1 MCKFEQKLLLMER
14 RMTGNCHVRCGTGE
28 NSEIISKSY
37 LSSSFEMITIAMEG
51 KRLGLHNKSLFAV
64 PNSLTEQMGRDF
76 KKLYPAANV
85 LVAKKKDFEP
95 KNRKMLFAK
104 IATGEWDAVIVGHSQ
119 FDRMGLSAER
129 MNRYLKVEIES
140 LRSELEEAKS
150 TDGAKSFS
158 VKEIERTITRYEK
171 RLTDEQNKVAK
182 DDYIDFEQMGFDKI
196 FVDECHM
203 YKNLGTATKMS
214 NVAGIGTTGSGK
226 AAELLMKTK
235 YLDELTG
242 GRGLVFASGTPVSN
256 SMTELYT
263 MMRYLQTDLLR
274 ECGIS
279 HFDEWAADFGTV
291 KTDYEL
297 KPESDGKYQLKT
309 RFAQFN
315 NLPELMGMFKEA
327 ADIRTAD
334 TLDLEK
340 PDAHVHEVVAQPS
353 KIQKRLIKA
362 LSKRA
367 SKIRDGA
374 VDPKDDNMLCIT
386 NDGRKIGLDQRL
398 MQSGC
403 EDNPDSKV
411 NMCVR
416 NVFDIYT
423 KNTDK
428 KSTQMIF
435 CDMSTPKQ
443 ANRQDR
449 FEIYRPDSKVGFE
462 CIRRKVGLGNPGNK
476 SYLGTFDDL
485 KKYVEKNTTDIED
498 KLQDGDIAVFR
509 VPSEDGKSIE
519 SRAALYMGGKFSEA
533 NSEELLEQLFM
544 SPIEDMPSK
553 TFNVYDDIR
562 DKLIAKGV
570 PEKEIAFIHD
580 YDTAEKKQ
588 ELFNQ
593 MNSGDVRILLGS
605 TQKCGAGMNAQERMV
620 ALHHLDA
627 PLRPSDMEQRNG
639 RIERQGNSNPEVDIF
654 RYVTDKSF
662 DAYLYQIL
670 ENKQKFISQVMTSKT
685 PERVCSDVDEQALD
699 YAEVKAL
706 CAGNPLIKREMEL
719 QAAIKDLKSEKA
731 RFNENLYELQDNIR
745 VKYPAEIK
753 NNELVIKHY
762 TADLQTATSAPK
774 AVDEEGKEAY
784 PLRMGEKVYN
794 TRKEAGMALKEALL
808 KNLSA
813 IMTGREVALGEY
825 RGLKLSV
832 TYNDF
837 RKIPQAC
844 LQGEKCHYCDLNIE
858 TDTGNMIR
866 LDNAI
871 GNLAKTIEDL
881 SAKNDIKKRD
891 LEQMRIDVE
900 KPFTKEQELR
910 DLETELE
917 DVHTKLTQFELT
929 DDSAQKD
936 MFERFADNFPEV
948 MTGDKE
954 YVRYEPNSAASMP
967 LHVEMQSSI
976 LTVAQ
981 SQANFKAN

>member
-1 MCKFEQKLLLMER
+1 
-14 RMTGNCHVRCGTGE
+14 
-28 NSEIISKSY
+28 
-37 LSSSFEMITIAMEG
+37 MI
-51 KRLGLHNKSLFAV
+51 
-64 PNSLTEQMGRDF
+64 
-76 KKLYPAANV
+76 
-85 LVAKKKDFEP
+85 
-95 KNRKMLFAK
+95 
-104 IATGEWDAVIVGHSQ
+104 
-119 FDRMGLSAER
+119 
-129 MNRYLKVEIES
+129 
-140 LRSELEEAKS
+140 
-150 TDGAKSFS
+150 
-158 VKEIERTITRYEK
+158 
-171 RLTDEQNKVAK
+171 
-182 DDYIDFEQMGFDKI
+182 
-196 FVDECHM
+196 
-203 YKNLGTATKMS
+203 
-214 NVAGIGTTGSGK
+214 
-226 AAELLMKTK
+226 
-235 YLDELTG
+235 
-242 GRGLVFASGTPVSN
+242 
-256 SMTELYT
+256 
-263 MMRYLQTDLLR
+263 
-274 ECGIS
+274 
-279 HFDEWAADFGTV
+279 
-291 KTDYEL
+291 
-297 KPESDGKYQLKT
+297 
-309 RFAQFN
+309 
-315 NLPELMGMFKEA
+315 
-327 ADIRTAD
+327 
-334 TLDLEK
+334 
-340 PDAHVHEVVAQPS
+340 
-353 KIQKRLIKA
+353 
-362 LSKRA
+362 
-367 SKIRDGA
+367 
-374 VDPKDDNMLCIT
+374 
-386 NDGRKIGLDQRL
+386 
-398 MQSGC
+398 
-403 EDNPDSKV
+403 
-411 NMCVR
+411 
-416 NVFDIYT
+416 
-423 KNTDK
+423 
-428 KSTQMIF
+428 
-435 CDMSTPKQ
+435 
-443 ANRQDR
+443 
-449 FEIYRPDSKVGFE
+449 
-462 CIRRKVGLGNPGNK
+462 
-476 SYLGTFDDL
+476 
-485 KKYVEKNTTDIED
+485 
-498 KLQDGDIAVFR
+498 
-509 VPSEDGKSIE
+509 
-519 SRAALYMGGKFSEA
+519 
-533 NSEELLEQLFM
+533 
-544 SPIEDMPSK
+544 
-553 TFNVYDDIR
+553 
-562 DKLIAKGV
+562 
-570 PEKEIAFIHD
+570 
-580 YDTAEKKQ
+580 
-588 ELFNQ
+588 
-593 MNSGDVRILLGS
+593 
-605 TQKCGAGMNAQERMV
+605 
-620 ALHHLDA
+620 ALHHLDC

-639 RIERQGNSNPEVDIF
+639 RIERQGNENPEVDIF

-685 PERVCSDVDEQALD
+685 PERVCSDIDEQSLD

-762 TADLQTATSAPK
+762 TADLKTATSAPK
-774 AVDEEGKEAY
+774 AVDEEEKEAY

-794 TRKEAGMALKEALL
+794 TRKEAGTALKEALL

>member
-1 MCKFEQKLLLMER
+1 M
-14 RMTGNCHVRCGTGE
+14 
-28 NSEIISKSY
+28 
-37 LSSSFEMITIAMEG
+37 
-51 KRLGLHNKSLFAV
+51 
-64 PNSLTEQMGRDF
+64 
-76 KKLYPAANV
+76 
-85 LVAKKKDFEP
+85 
-95 KNRKMLFAK
+95 
-104 IATGEWDAVIVGHSQ
+104 
-119 FDRMGLSAER
+119 
-129 MNRYLKVEIES
+129 
-140 LRSELEEAKS
+140 
-150 TDGAKSFS
+150 
-158 VKEIERTITRYEK
+158 
-171 RLTDEQNKVAK
+171 TDEQNKVAK

-235 YLDELTG
+235 YLDELTD

-403 EDNPDSKV
+403 EDNPNSKV

-485 KKYVEKNTTDIED
+485 KKYVEKNTADIED

-533 NSEELLEQLFM
+533 NSEELLEQIFM
-544 SPIEDMPSK
+544 SPIEDMPPK

-605 TQKCGAGMNAQERMV
+605 TQKCGAGMNAQERMI

-670 ENKQKFISQVMTSKT
+670 ENKQRFISQVMTSKT

-706 CAGNPLIKREMEL
+706 CAGNPNTTRGAYGKR
-719 QAAIKDLKSEKA
+719 AI
-731 RFNENLYELQDNIR
+731 
-745 VKYPAEIK
+745 
-753 NNELVIKHY
+753 
-762 TADLQTATSAPK
+762 
-774 AVDEEGKEAY
+774 
-784 PLRMGEKVYN
+784 LRW
-794 TRKEAGMALKEALL
+794 
-808 KNLSA
+808 
-813 IMTGREVALGEY
+813 
-825 RGLKLSV
+825 
-832 TYNDF
+832 F
-837 RKIPQAC
+837 W
-844 LQGEKCHYCDLNIE
+844 
-858 TDTGNMIR
+858 
-866 LDNAI
+866 
-871 GNLAKTIEDL
+871 
-881 SAKNDIKKRD
+881 
-891 LEQMRIDVE
+891 
-900 KPFTKEQELR
+900 
-910 DLETELE
+910 
-917 DVHTKLTQFELT
+917 
-929 DDSAQKD
+929 
-936 MFERFADNFPEV
+936 
-948 MTGDKE
+948 
-954 YVRYEPNSAASMP
+954 
-967 LHVEMQSSI
+967 
-976 LTVAQ
+976 
-981 SQANFKAN
+981 

>member
-1 MCKFEQKLLLMER
+1 M
-14 RMTGNCHVRCGTGE
+14 
-28 NSEIISKSY
+28 
-37 LSSSFEMITIAMEG
+37 
-51 KRLGLHNKSLFAV
+51 
-64 PNSLTEQMGRDF
+64 
-76 KKLYPAANV
+76 
-85 LVAKKKDFEP
+85 
-95 KNRKMLFAK
+95 
-104 IATGEWDAVIVGHSQ
+104 
-119 FDRMGLSAER
+119 
-129 MNRYLKVEIES
+129 
-140 LRSELEEAKS
+140 
-150 TDGAKSFS
+150 
-158 VKEIERTITRYEK
+158 
-171 RLTDEQNKVAK
+171 
-182 DDYIDFEQMGFDKI
+182 
-196 FVDECHM
+196 
-203 YKNLGTATKMS
+203 
-214 NVAGIGTTGSGK
+214 
-226 AAELLMKTK
+226 
-235 YLDELTG
+235 
-242 GRGLVFASGTPVSN
+242 GTPVSN

-403 EDNPDSKV
+403 EDNPNSKV

-485 KKYVEKNTTDIED
+485 KKYVEKNTADIED

-533 NSEELLEQLFM
+533 NSEELLEQIFM
-544 SPIEDMPSK
+544 SPIEDMPPK

-588 ELFNQ
+588 GLFNQ

-605 TQKCGAGMNAQERMV
+605 TQKCGAGMNAQERMI

-627 PLRPSDMEQRNG
+627 PLRPSDVEQTKRNIFFEINRALYPAHKLVVNLDFLSFFTVYHFG
-639 RIERQGNSNPEVDIF
+639 FVNNDFFNKGVENSGVKLGDKAVILDKINKSIHIF
-654 RYVTDKSF
+654 RSSLAVADFFFKF
-662 DAYLYQIL
+662 AYLIFKCNL
-670 ENKQKFISQVMTSKT
+670 FSFVLGGKLF
-685 PERVCSDVDEQALD
+685 
-699 YAEVKAL
+699 EVPF
-706 CAGNPLIKREMEL
+706 GNV
-719 QAAIKDLKSEKA
+719 S
-731 RFNENLYELQDNIR
+731 
-745 VKYPAEIK
+745 
-753 NNELVIKHY
+753 
-762 TADLQTATSAPK
+762 ADLIFIK
-774 AVDEEGKEAY
+774 A
-784 PLRMGEKVYN
+784 
-794 TRKEAGMALKEALL
+794 
-808 KNLSA
+808 
-813 IMTGREVALGEY
+813 
-825 RGLKLSV
+825 
-832 TYNDF
+832 
-837 RKIPQAC
+837 
-844 LQGEKCHYCDLNIE
+844 
-858 TDTGNMIR
+858 
-866 LDNAI
+866 
-871 GNLAKTIEDL
+871 
-881 SAKNDIKKRD
+881 
-891 LEQMRIDVE
+891 
-900 KPFTKEQELR
+900 
-910 DLETELE
+910 
-917 DVHTKLTQFELT
+917 
-929 DDSAQKD
+929 
-936 MFERFADNFPEV
+936 
-948 MTGDKE
+948 
-954 YVRYEPNSAASMP
+954 
-967 LHVEMQSSI
+967 
-976 LTVAQ
+976 
-981 SQANFKAN
+981 

>member
-1 MCKFEQKLLLMER
+1 MC
-14 RMTGNCHVRCGTGE
+14 
-28 NSEIISKSY
+28 S
-37 LSSSFEMITIAMEG
+37 
-51 KRLGLHNKSLFAV
+51 
-64 PNSLTEQMGRDF
+64 
-76 KKLYPAANV
+76 
-85 LVAKKKDFEP
+85 
-95 KNRKMLFAK
+95 
-104 IATGEWDAVIVGHSQ
+104 
-119 FDRMGLSAER
+119 
-129 MNRYLKVEIES
+129 
-140 LRSELEEAKS
+140 
-150 TDGAKSFS
+150 
-158 VKEIERTITRYEK
+158 
-171 RLTDEQNKVAK
+171 
-182 DDYIDFEQMGFDKI
+182 
-196 FVDECHM
+196 
-203 YKNLGTATKMS
+203 
-214 NVAGIGTTGSGK
+214 
-226 AAELLMKTK
+226 
-235 YLDELTG
+235 
-242 GRGLVFASGTPVSN
+242 
-256 SMTELYT
+256 
-263 MMRYLQTDLLR
+263 
-274 ECGIS
+274 
-279 HFDEWAADFGTV
+279 
-291 KTDYEL
+291 YEL

-670 ENKQKFISQVMTSKT
+670 ENKQRFISQVMTSKT

-706 CAGNPLIKREMEL
+706 CAGNPNITRGAFGKG
-719 QAAIKDLKSEKA
+719 
-731 RFNENLYELQDNIR
+731 RFY
-745 VKYPAEIK
+745 
-753 NNELVIKHY
+753 VIK
-762 TADLQTATSAPK
+762 TKRA
-774 AVDEEGKEAY
+774 
-784 PLRMGEKVYN
+784 LRKM
-794 TRKEAGMALKEALL
+794 
-808 KNLSA
+808 
-813 IMTGREVALGEY
+813 
-825 RGLKLSV
+825 
-832 TYNDF
+832 
-837 RKIPQAC
+837 
-844 LQGEKCHYCDLNIE
+844 
-858 TDTGNMIR
+858 
-866 LDNAI
+866 
-871 GNLAKTIEDL
+871 
-881 SAKNDIKKRD
+881 
-891 LEQMRIDVE
+891 
-900 KPFTKEQELR
+900 
-910 DLETELE
+910 
-917 DVHTKLTQFELT
+917 
-929 DDSAQKD
+929 
-936 MFERFADNFPEV
+936 
-948 MTGDKE
+948 
-954 YVRYEPNSAASMP
+954 
-967 LHVEMQSSI
+967 
-976 LTVAQ
+976 
-981 SQANFKAN
+981 

>member
-1 MCKFEQKLLLMER
+1 M
-14 RMTGNCHVRCGTGE
+14 
-28 NSEIISKSY
+28 
-37 LSSSFEMITIAMEG
+37 
-51 KRLGLHNKSLFAV
+51 
-64 PNSLTEQMGRDF
+64 
-76 KKLYPAANV
+76 
-85 LVAKKKDFEP
+85 
-95 KNRKMLFAK
+95 
-104 IATGEWDAVIVGHSQ
+104 
-119 FDRMGLSAER
+119 
-129 MNRYLKVEIES
+129 
-140 LRSELEEAKS
+140 
-150 TDGAKSFS
+150 
-158 VKEIERTITRYEK
+158 
-171 RLTDEQNKVAK
+171 
-182 DDYIDFEQMGFDKI
+182 
-196 FVDECHM
+196 
-203 YKNLGTATKMS
+203 
-214 NVAGIGTTGSGK
+214 
-226 AAELLMKTK
+226 
-235 YLDELTG
+235 
-242 GRGLVFASGTPVSN
+242 GTPVSN

-403 EDNPDSKV
+403 EDNPNSKV

-485 KKYVEKNTTDIED
+485 KKYVEKNTADIED

-533 NSEELLEQLFM
+533 NSEELLEQIFM
-544 SPIEDMPSK
+544 SPIEDMPPK

-605 TQKCGAGMNAQERMV
+605 TQKCGAGMNAQERMI

-670 ENKQKFISQVMTSKT
+670 ENKQRFISQVMTSKT

-706 CAGNPLIKREMEL
+706 CAGNPLIKKEMEL

-794 TRKEAGMALKEALL
+794 TRKEAGTAFKEAIL

-813 IMTGREVALGEY
+813 IMTGQEVALGEY

-910 DLETELE
+910 DLEAELE

-936 MFERFADNFPEV
+936 MFERFADSFPEV

-954 YVRYEPNSAASMP
+954 YVRYEPYTVASMP

-981 SQANFKAN
+981 TYEQNGDLMYDPRIDFKVDYENRTMKTAR